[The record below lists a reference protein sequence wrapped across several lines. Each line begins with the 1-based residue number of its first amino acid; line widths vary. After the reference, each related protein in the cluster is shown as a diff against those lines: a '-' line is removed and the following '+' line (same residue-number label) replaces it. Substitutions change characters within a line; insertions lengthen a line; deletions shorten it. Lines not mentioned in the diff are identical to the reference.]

1 VNHDGRR
8 SAAVFFT
15 FDYVAGVGWPNF
27 NVFTGRTIGAFPLFP
42 QVALLTLGARGPSRT
57 PRTFRA
63 LSAGFAGEL
72 LGNRFDFLLLL
83 GSQRTVGGKS
93 TTGQRDDQRH

>member
-1 VNHDGRR
+1 LTG

-27 NVFTGRTIGAFPLFP
+27 NVSTGRTIGAFPLFP
-42 QVALLTLGARGPSRT
+42 QVALLTVGAHGPSRT
-57 PRTFRA
+57 LRTLETPGT

-72 LGNRFDFLLLL
+72 LGNRF
-83 GSQRTVGGKS
+83 
-93 TTGQRDDQRH
+93 